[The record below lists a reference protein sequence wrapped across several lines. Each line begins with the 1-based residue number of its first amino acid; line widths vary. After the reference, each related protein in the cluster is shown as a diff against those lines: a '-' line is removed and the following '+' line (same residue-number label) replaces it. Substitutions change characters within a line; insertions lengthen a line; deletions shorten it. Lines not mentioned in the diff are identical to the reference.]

1 MNICG
6 KNPQNYVP
14 ERSKTCVFEKKGVGI
29 DIFNEEEQRI
39 VKERVEK
46 CKIKRKEVAEK
57 NKDLRKR
64 KSRAGQKK
72 RKKNVGQVART
83 QQSF

>member
-1 MNICG
+1 MFQRG
-6 KNPQNYVP
+6 AKPVYLK
-14 ERSKTCVFEKKGVGI
+14 RKLVGI